1 MTEQNLS
8 LAQAAIQFLASLPPQ
23 ARDESHQEVNRFIR
37 WYGMERPL
45 GELSAHEVANYAA
58 RMEGSS
64 ANVVKRLEPVKA
76 FLAYAKKEG
85 LTTTNLAAH
94 LKLKK
99 GPPKQTASIRR
110 SQRVALTAQGHQ
122 ELGAELVA
130 LKAERTNIAEEIRR
144 AAADKDFREN
154 APLDAAK
161 DHQGKV
167 EARIR
172 ELTEILKS
180 GIVAADEI
188 NTAQADLGCMV
199 ILRDLSSNEE
209 LRYTLVHPS
218 EVDPAKGKI
227 SVASPTGKA
236 LLDRG
241 KGEVVEVAAPIG
253 KIRYR
258 IEGIESQLPLAES

>member
-1 MTEQNLS
+1 MTERKLS
-8 LAQAAIQFLASLPPQ
+8 LAQAAIQFLAGLPPQ
-23 ARDESHQEVNRFIR
+23 ARDESHQDVNRFIR

-45 GELSAHEVANYAA
+45 RELSAHEVANYAA

-85 LTTTNLAAH
+85 LTTTNLAVH
-94 LKLKK
+94 LKPKK
-99 GPPKQTASIRR
+99 GSPKQTASIRR
-110 SQRVALTAQGHQ
+110 RPQRVALTAQGHQ
-122 ELGAELVA
+122 ELRAELVA
-130 LKAERTNIAEEIRR
+130 LEAERANIAEEIRK

-180 GIVAADEI
+180 GIVAADEV
-188 NTAQADLGCMV
+188 NTAKADLGCIV
-199 ILRDLSSNEE
+199 ILCDLSSNEE

-218 EVDPAKGKI
+218 EVNPAKGKI

-236 LLDRG
+236 LLDRC

-258 IEGIESQLPLAES
+258 IEGIES